1 MAKRLSRF
9 IIMFRDTKCKIMQQI
24 AITAYSEKEAL
35 DLWQRWLEAKGK
47 FEWVQIGEVTKQRKT
62 KKNLKFCPFVAK
74 LRALMGK
81 KLKSVIKT
89 EWKTDVLKARTKKK
103 RRK

>member
-1 MAKRLSRF
+1 M
-9 IIMFRDTKCKIMQQI
+9 
-24 AITAYSEKEAL
+24 
-35 DLWQRWLEAKGK
+35 
-47 FEWVQIGEVTKQRKT
+47 
-62 KKNLKFCPFVAK
+62 AK

-103 RRK
+103 RRKMEERGRQIVRKIGLRKFINRLALAE

>member
-1 MAKRLSRF
+1 M
-9 IIMFRDTKCKIMQQI
+9 
-24 AITAYSEKEAL
+24 
-35 DLWQRWLEAKGK
+35 
-47 FEWVQIGEVTKQRKT
+47 
-62 KKNLKFCPFVAK
+62 AK

-103 RRK
+103 RRKMEERGRRIVREIGLRKFINGLALAE